1 MGRLSIMGDVITAA
15 MLDEM
20 TPQERQAAS
29 EAATVRDLEHLPPY
43 LQHLVDDA
51 RDWVHQREQRAA
63 S

>member
-1 MGRLSIMGDVITAA
+1 MRDVITAA

-20 TPQERQAAS
+20 TPQERRAAS
-29 EAATVRDLEHLPPY
+29 EAATVRDLEDLPAH

-51 RDWVHQREQRAA
+51 RDWVRQREQRAA

>member
-1 MGRLSIMGDVITAA
+1 MGDVITAA

-20 TPQERQAAS
+20 TPQERRAVS
-29 EAATVRDLEHLPPY
+29 EAATVRDLEHLPPH

-51 RDWVHQREQRAA
+51 RDWVLQREQRAA